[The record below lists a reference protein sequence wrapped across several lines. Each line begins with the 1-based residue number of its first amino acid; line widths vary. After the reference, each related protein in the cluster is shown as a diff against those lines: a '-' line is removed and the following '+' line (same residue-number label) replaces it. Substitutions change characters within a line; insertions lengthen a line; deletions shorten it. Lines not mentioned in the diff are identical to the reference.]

1 MTITRRLITCE
12 LLLWLMFVSS
22 PAARAESTLTLP
34 TPRSHYGTFPPDISG
49 LPLLQNLVNSL
60 DPQTQKIVL
69 TFVASCQLLKSGA
82 AADPNSQEAR
92 LLDMAGA
99 HGVSAATLLPK
110 AQALAL
116 LKQVNW
122 GPWKPLLLE
131 FVVHQAQVFNILPA
145 KYQPFLYPIVHD
157 SLLYFLDHLSEDR
170 LLEKLVDIAYLPAGS
185 SRGAALM
192 AFVAKTPSLQ
202 KVGQILARN
211 QALSPEYQE
220 ALQQLENGIHT
231 MTRDELVQFSTDD
244 LGKQAIANYQV
255 KFADAILA
263 EASVGAVIRATYV
276 PPGSL
281 EAREAICKVIKPYV
295 LTNLPEELEIIDGL
309 AAYFT
314 KEHDFY
320 ELGTMPLV
328 QMFQDVKK
336 ALTNEINVVDE
347 QQNLVRAREYYKNN
361 KNVVVPELFPIST
374 NHVTMMQYIAGEK
387 ITSAF
392 AGQPE
397 RRAIMARRLAD
408 VMTRDVIFASS
419 NAPIFHGDPHAG
431 NVYHVTGNQKN
442 PYQIAL
448 LDWGLYGTFPRDD
461 RVALMQLILG
471 VQLRD
476 AKRLHDNVGGLLEN
490 GMPADP
496 ERVQK
501 VDAIIAR
508 VLKPNERRTAFDALE
523 ELLVDLIDAGHATK
537 FSLNLFIKSQVTIAG
552 ILTELDPTLD
562 QDEYLMQRVTSLVKR
577 EIPKRL
583 LFTIWVP
590 AWNSHSYR
598 SLLSNRD
605 VLAVRKGQKTQKA
618 LRKPKK
624 EAAVDASG
632 AAPVFIAAH
641 AKLYRMNGIKKS
653 AQARLLPSLAGI
665 PPGVYDGQYVRLLC
679 SR

>member
-1 MTITRRLITCE
+1 MILSWLKRLTLTVTYERQIAMITSRLITCA
-12 LLLWLMFVSS
+12 LLLGLMFLSS
-22 PAARAESTLTLP
+22 LQVRAESNLTLP
-34 TPRSHYGTFPPDISG
+34 TPRSHYETFTPQISG

-60 DPQTQKIVL
+60 DPQTQTIVL

-82 AADPNSQEAR
+82 TADLNSPEAHQ
-92 LLDMAGA
+92 LLSMARA
-99 HGVSAATLLPK
+99 HGISEETLLPK

-116 LKQVNW
+116 LKQVHW
-122 GPWKPLLLE
+122 SPWKPLLLE
-131 FVVHQAQVFNILPA
+131 FVVHQSQVFEIIPA

-157 SLLYFLDHLSEDR
+157 SLLYFLDHLPEDR

-185 SRGAALM
+185 SRGADLM

-211 QALSPEYQE
+211 QALSPEYQK
-220 ALQQLENGIHT
+220 ALEQLENGIHT

-244 LGKQAIANYQV
+244 LGKQTIAKYQV
-255 KFADAILA
+255 EFADAILA
-263 EASVGAVIRATYV
+263 EASVGAVIRATCV
-276 PPGSL
+276 PPGSQ
-281 EAREAICKVIKPYV
+281 ENREAICKVIKPYV
-295 LTNLPEELEIIDGL
+295 LTNLPQELEIIDGL

-328 QMFQDVKK
+328 EMFQDVKK
-336 ALTNEINVVDE
+336 ALTNEINVVEE
-347 QQNLVRAREYYKNN
+347 QQHLVRAREYYKNN
-361 KNVVVPELFPIST
+361 KNIVVPELFPIST
-374 NHVTMMQYIAGEK
+374 NHVTFMQYIAGEK

-392 AGQPE
+392 EGQPE
-397 RRAIMARRLAD
+397 QRAIMAKRLCD

-419 NAPIFHGDPHAG
+419 KEPIFHGDPHAG
-431 NVYHVTGNQKN
+431 NVYHVTGNPKN

-448 LDWGLYGTFPRDD
+448 LDWGLYGTFPRED

-476 AKRLHDNVGGLLEN
+476 AKRLHSNVGGLLEN

-496 ERVQK
+496 EKVQRL
-501 VDAIIAR
+501 DAIIAR
-508 VLKPNERRTAFDALE
+508 VLQPKERRTAFEALE
-523 ELLVDLIDAGHATK
+523 ELLVDLIDEGYATK

-583 LFTIWVP
+583 LFTIWFP

-598 SLLSNRD
+598 SLLSNGD
-605 VLAVRKGQKTQKA
+605 VLAARRGQKKQKA
-618 LRKPKK
+618 PKK
-624 EAAVDASG
+624 
-632 AAPVFIAAH
+632 
-641 AKLYRMNGIKKS
+641 AKTPATG
-653 AQARLLPSLAGI
+653 
-665 PPGVYDGQYVRLLC
+665 
-679 SR
+679 